1 MDVLDVTF
9 CGVIV
14 RDILGDTVVVV
25 VVVVV
30 EKFVDRSGNFF
41 GSKGLIPSDPVVSVF
56 LVSRLDSDESV
67 SNLCDGI
74 VLPA

>member
-25 VVVVV
+25 
-30 EKFVDRSGNFF
+30 EKFVERSGNFF